1 MLFILFFPFLF
12 CLLQNLTPEQKEHF
26 DKLGQD
32 MIEAKDKGMCLLYYR
47 RRNYTFYY
55 ITSITLTG
63 ILYRNCNLFGSSV
76 GIMLP
81 KAPGS
86 MISQSGKVL
95 IHIEWNSTSNLQP
108 AEFPFLQLHESICS
122 RDQVCTHY
130 LKCNQIDCVESW
142 EIEDIF
148 IGFSVSHMLFC
159 QCLIA

>member
-1 MLFILFFPFLF
+1 MLFILFFPFLFFPFLF

-81 KAPGS
+81 KAPVVYD
-86 MISQSGKVL
+86 IT
-95 IHIEWNSTSNLQP
+95 EWESTNTYRVK
-108 AEFPFLQLHESICS
+108 FYF
-122 RDQVCTHY
+122 
-130 LKCNQIDCVESW
+130 
-142 EIEDIF
+142 
-148 IGFSVSHMLFC
+148 
-159 QCLIA
+159 